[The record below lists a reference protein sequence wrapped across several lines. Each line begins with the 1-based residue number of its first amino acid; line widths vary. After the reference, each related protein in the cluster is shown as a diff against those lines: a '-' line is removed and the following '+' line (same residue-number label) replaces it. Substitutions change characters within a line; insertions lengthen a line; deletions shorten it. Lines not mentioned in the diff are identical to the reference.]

1 MSSRSRLFL
10 LFCYVL
16 VVYVSFFGV
25 RPFSWPMSSDYL
37 PLMKEYHFTFLMSFE
52 RTFFN
57 TLSPFERSTDTTTA
71 YLSRSSSI
79 DDRGERGASHGI
91 QDRRAHRQAGPL

>member
-25 RPFSWPMSSDYL
+25 TAF
-37 PLMKEYHFTFLMSFE
+37 FLADE
-52 RTFFN
+52 LRLLIIDEKN
-57 TLSPFERSTDTTTA
+57 TILLS
-71 YLSRSSSI
+71 
-79 DDRGERGASHGI
+79 
-91 QDRRAHRQAGPL
+91 